1 MTYGRDGIESLVI
14 TADHI
19 AEVNAVFDAI
29 EANMTPSERYW
40 QAVADG
46 ADRDT
51 LDELNTLRFE
61 YEQRQTRERQLIDG
75 HKVAILSVH
84 CGMET
89 YETADV

>member
-40 QAVADG
+40 QAVADN

-61 YEQRQTRERQLIDG
+61 HEQRETRQRQLIDG
-75 HKVAILSVH
+75 HKVAILDVYT
-84 CGMET
+84 GFAT
-89 YETADV
+89 VETADV